1 MADISVMNVGGTDYN
16 IKDSTSRTNSTKA
29 MSLSAY
35 YETGNTASQA
45 YSIVGTPINWKGTL
59 YYTKT
64 TVAKGAT
71 WAVGTNLTAA
81 TNLGKLVRNIKT
93 YVGSDSKLHFVDLT
107 GADTALNFSA
117 GDSQLEIS
125 SIKST
130 DRAFQR
136 NPSITI
142 PVNTDLSTLH
152 DGIINSVWSTTNT
165 NEVWTTSVQNTWIN
179 FVVTFSKTVKAI
191 KSIIVD
197 NLDGGLGINSPSGF
211 GMYINGTWYDIIC
224 TKPYANLFPTYG
236 PCLGKD
242 GLTLNSNT
250 LNLRMY
256 CTYEH
261 FGLSEIMFYGT
272 YA

>member
-29 MSLSAY
+29 MSLPAY

-107 GADTALNFSA
+107 GADTALNFSRIASVAFIGTAANFLICGDLGGTIKHLGTSTCLEVYYTSSVIGVRAKKACTVSWVAEDTATTITQNYNA
-117 GDSQLEIS
+117 GDTIEYLPLGSN
-125 SIKST
+125 
-130 DRAFQR
+130 AFR
-136 NPSITI
+136 
-142 PVNTDLSTLH
+142 
-152 DGIINSVWSTTNT
+152 
-165 NEVWTTSVQNTWIN
+165 
-179 FVVTFSKTVKAI
+179 
-191 KSIIVD
+191 
-197 NLDGGLGINSPSGF
+197 
-211 GMYINGTWYDIIC
+211 
-224 TKPYANLFPTYG
+224 LFIA
-236 PCLGKD
+236 
-242 GLTLNSNT
+242 
-250 LNLRMY
+250 M
-256 CTYEH
+256 
-261 FGLSEIMFYGT
+261 
-272 YA
+272 

>member
-71 WAVGTNLTAA
+71 WTVGTNLTAA

-117 GDSQLEIS
+117 SKVYKVASVTNYQETTIDIS
-125 SIKST
+125 AKVPNYKNLTANNIILGNVHIYMGGSTYYVNSVDIKPTYVAST
-130 DRAFQR
+130 GI
-136 NPSITI
+136 ITI
-142 PVNTDLSTLH
+142 PARLIGNNGATAACDTL
-152 DGIINSVWSTTNT
+152 DV
-165 NEVWTTSVQNTWIN
+165 
-179 FVVTFSKTVKAI
+179 FVVDGTI
-191 KSIIVD
+191 
-197 NLDGGLGINSPSGF
+197 LDVS
-211 GMYINGTWYDIIC
+211 
-224 TKPYANLFPTYG
+224 
-236 PCLGKD
+236 
-242 GLTLNSNT
+242 
-250 LNLRMY
+250 
-256 CTYEH
+256 
-261 FGLSEIMFYGT
+261 
-272 YA
+272 

>member
-29 MSLSAY
+29 MSLPAY

-107 GADTALNFSA
+107 GADTALNFSGA
-117 GDSQLEIS
+117 DFQYTGYAINGRTVSHTATS
-125 SIKST
+125 SGKIY
-130 DRAFQR
+130 AFSS
-136 NPSITI
+136 NPLSGHT
-142 PVNTDLSTLH
+142 STLK
-152 DGIINSVWSTTNT
+152 INNVVVASCNNTGYMDYTGSVSNGD
-165 NEVWTTSVQNTWIN
+165 
-179 FVVTFSKTVKAI
+179 VVELYAGSGAFASMAI
-191 KSIIVD
+191 
-197 NLDGGLGINSPSGF
+197 
-211 GMYINGTWYDIIC
+211 T
-224 TKPYANLFPTYG
+224 
-236 PCLGKD
+236 
-242 GLTLNSNT
+242 
-250 LNLRMY
+250 
-256 CTYEH
+256 
-261 FGLSEIMFYGT
+261 
-272 YA
+272 